1 MSDEL
6 RQTAGAASGLAR
18 PGALG
23 CRWPRAGRAAHSPS
37 SVACPAVAHQSS
49 LFTHHFPF
57 TVALLLAAAPVWPLT
72 SDDLPQLVAMDDRIV
87 ATMAAP
93 ELNWSGDGACLVVA
107 GKGAGGVPTVSVV
120 PVDGRPA
127 LTLPPLVSPYLAFS
141 PGGPQ
146 IACWVK
152 GPAGPTGNEMARL
165 ALYDPQLRT
174 ATPLE
179 GIGPFEATSRI
190 VWLSDPERIVALRPR
205 QGLTA
210 LVIFDPTTG
219 LPAPLTATV
228 AGLGTVLCR
237 ASAPN
242 CVVVGAVGTDG
253 LTEYYLVDVIT
264 GVVSN
269 APPEDLPGSPAAS
282 ALSPGRAPGGA
293 LVASSGPD
301 GLWVGTPGKPTGRR
315 LLPPGDQ
322 PGHEFISAS
331 QPTWSPTGEYL
342 AYSLRAPGA
351 EGAEIHLAALG
362 LEEIVCEIRYQP
374 GGVTPALGA
383 TVWACMALRP
393 DPTGGPVEPDWKTL
407 KAQLS
412 VTSSPLMG
420 PEGLLLRAR
429 NVGLQGGVLKRLTGM
444 MEPPAGSPDIKTLK
458 MGPAGGHQQVVM
470 YCFALPPRAGL
481 LAWSQGTST
490 GHVTSV
496 SVTRR
501 ALMLIGGPAG

>member
-23 CRWPRAGRAAHSPS
+23 CRWPRVGRAAHSPS
-37 SVACPAVAHQSS
+37 SVACPAVTHHSP
-49 LFTHHFPF
+49 FITHHFPF
-57 TVALLLAAAPVWPLT
+57 TVALLLSASGAWSLAPE
-72 SDDLPQLVAMDDRIV
+72 DLPQLVAMDDRTV

-93 ELNWSGDGACLVVA
+93 ELNWSGDGACLVAA
-107 GKGAGGVPTVSVV
+107 GKGAGGAPTVFVI

-127 LTLPPLVSPYLAFS
+127 LTLPQLVSPYVAFS
-141 PGGPQ
+141 PSGSQ

-152 GPAGPTGNEMARL
+152 GPAGPTGNVMARL
-165 ALYDPQLRT
+165 ALFDPQLGT

-190 VWLSDPERIVALRPR
+190 VWLPDPERIVALRPR
-205 QGLTA
+205 QGSTL
-210 LVIFDPTTG
+210 LVVFDPTTG

-228 AGLGTVLCR
+228 AGLGTVLRR

-242 CVVVGAVGTDG
+242 GVVVGAVATDG

-269 APPEDLPGSPAAS
+269 APAEDLPGSPTAPAV
-282 ALSPGRAPGGA
+282 SPGRVPGGG
-293 LVASSGPD
+293 LVASCRQD
-301 GLWVGTPGKPTGRR
+301 GLWIGTPEKPFGRR
-315 LLPPGDQ
+315 LLPRGDE
-322 PGHEFISAS
+322 PGHEFVSAS
-331 QPTWSPTGEYL
+331 QPTWSPTEEHL
-342 AYSLRAPGA
+342 AYSLRPPGA
-351 EGAEIHLAALG
+351 ESAEIHLAALG
-362 LEEIVCEIRYQP
+362 TEEIVCEIRYDP
-374 GGVTPALGA
+374 GGVTPTLGA
-383 TVWACMALRP
+383 TVWACTALRP
-393 DPTGGPVEPDWKTL
+393 EATGGPVEPEWKTL

-420 PEGLLLRAR
+420 PEGLILRAR
-429 NVGLQGGVLKRLTGM
+429 NVGLQGGVLKRLAGM
-444 MEPPAGSPDIKTLK
+444 TEPPADSPDVKTLK

-470 YCFALPPRAGL
+470 CSFTLSPRAGL
-481 LAWSQGTST
+481 LAWSQGAST
-490 GHVTSV
+490 GHVIRV

-501 ALMLIGGPAG
+501 ALMLSGGPVG